1 MKKVAVVLSGCGVFD
16 GAEIHESVLTLLALD
31 RRDADIT
38 LLAPDIPQMHVVNHR
53 TGQPAEEKRNVLIE
67 AARVARGEIRD
78 LAEANIAEF
87 DAVVFPGGFGV
98 AKNLCDFAVNGPE
111 CSVNP
116 QVERFILAAVDA
128 RKALGFICIAPALMA
143 RVAKGRNLHPRL
155 TIGTDADTAAAIEK
169 MGGAHLPAQVREV
182 VVDEDLRIV
191 STPAY
196 MLGRRISEV
205 ADGIDRLVEK
215 LLQLA

>member
-38 LLAPDIPQMHVVNHR
+38 LLAPDIPQMHVVNHMI
-53 TGQPAEEKRNVLIE
+53 GQPAEEKRNVLVE

-78 LAEANIAEF
+78 LAEADITEF

-98 AKNLCDFAVNGPE
+98 AKNLCDFAVNGPD

-116 QVERFILAAVDA
+116 QVERFILAAIDA

-143 RVAKGRNLHPRL
+143 RVAESRNLHPKM

-169 MGGAHLPAQVREV
+169 MGGTHLPAQVREV